1 MLPLRLLLLLAACA
15 GGAASTDQPALPV
28 DDTAGKSSLT
38 FVFDITGSMFD
49 DLVQVREGARKIFQT
64 VMQQRE
70 KLIYNYIMVP
80 FHDPYLGEIINTTDA
95 AYFMRQLGKVYVHGG
110 GDCPE
115 KTLTGIQKALE
126 ISLPSSFIY
135 VFTDARSKDYDLE
148 DTVLNMIQEKQSSV
162 VFVMTGDCG
171 NRTHPG
177 FRVYEKIAAASF
189 GQVFHLE
196 KSDVSTVLE
205 YVRHAVKQ
213 KKVHV
218 LYEVRERG
226 GTVVR
231 NVPVDEHMTEL
242 TLSLSGD
249 KDDEDVLDIT
259 LKDPSGRPVDKN
271 VYSKEGGTIDLKNVK
286 LIRLKDPQPGTWQV
300 ITNSRLKHTIR
311 IFGHGTIDFKYG
323 FATRPLDRIELAR
336 PRPVSNQNTYLLV
349 NMTGLIPP
357 GTTSEISLLDY
368 FGNTLYTNAASPH
381 RNNPQMYFVG
391 PFVPPKG
398 LFFVRVKGVD
408 EDDYEFQRIAPTAIG
423 SVNVGGPRAYMNPT
437 TTAFATTDA
446 NLTCTIE
453 SASPFTLY
461 WMKGSERI
469 GGPLFYQ
476 MTDTA
481 IWTLPEVTL
490 RDRGE
495 YFCVVVSE
503 NGNHTVKTFL
513 DTRESPPLITGLT
526 NTSTPLGHP
535 AFLHCQTQSSS
546 KVEIRW
552 LRYGV
557 TVLNGVNTMVYPNGT
572 LRIHQT
578 SRADAGAYECQARN
592 TGGMTS
598 QSTLLKVLELPRAA
612 VSPTTLYFVP
622 RTTFNISCYVDGD
635 PKPQP
640 HWFYNGRRIHPDH
653 KYYITFKNDLIVRDP
668 SPRDVGVY
676 ECRAV
681 SAAGT
686 HADSATVYVAVAP
699 RVELK
704 QSKTM
709 IGRGDSIS
717 FDCIILE
724 GTPQPKIQWFRNGR
738 ELLQNSNEYM
748 TINGAHL
755 SIAGA
760 QDTDAGSYSC
770 VAENIAGRDIG
781 VVKVDVGSMPSIVP
795 SPETVRVNI
804 ERQATL
810 QCRAIGH
817 PPPTISWQRD
827 GIPLENIDHS
837 RYTVLPDGNLL
848 IMNAQLEDQTR
859 FTCIA
864 KNEYGQQSKTT
875 MVMIIGLVSPVLGHV
890 PPEEQLIEGEDLR
903 LSCVVVLG
911 TPKPDIKWF
920 KDGVP
925 VEPSSSVIIEG
936 GGSSLLLRNGNPAD
950 EGRYTCAAISPAGNA
965 TLNVN
970 VQLIKKPEF
979 IVDEHEP
986 PAELSVREGQS
997 MELPCRVR
1005 GTPTPAVTWSLDGR
1019 PISVNSKDYTITQD
1033 NTLVIINAD
1042 KASAGTYTCTAM
1054 NPAGESEQST
1064 YVSVI
1069 AVPVISPG
1077 QSSFNLIQGT
1087 PVTIPCDVYM
1097 DPMPDIKWYL
1107 NGEPFEG
1114 GYVDENG
1121 ALTIEDAEEIHRQVI
1136 RSFDSSIC
1144 NLSRKYA
1151 GIFPETVS
1159 KIVLVNETVSLP
1171 CPARAIPPPIR
1182 IWSYEGQNMDTI
1194 AIHHEVTEEGELI
1207 LPSVQLDNTGH
1218 YTCLVSNLAGD
1229 DSITYSLE
1237 VNEKPQIVSETPGTI
1252 DVVKGLTLEIPCKAR
1267 GTPEPERIWK
1277 KDGIQ
1282 IGQGETDTT
1291 NIDSAGTL
1299 RIMNTQTNHGG
1310 QYTCE
1315 VSNAVGSDSRL
1326 TTVVVQ
1332 EPPVILP
1339 ATITNYT
1346 SVEGDLVE
1354 IRCHVEASPPA
1365 EIQWSRRGV
1374 PITESTPGVSVN
1386 GGTLII
1392 QSVNKEDAAF
1402 YTCKA
1407 SNPAGKTEKVIRLSV
1422 IVPPDIP
1429 DQDSV
1434 VLESVKIHQ
1443 PFSLY
1448 CPVFST
1454 PLPTITWYLDDTV
1467 MSDGDPNVILS
1478 EDKRRLHVIKA
1489 RTTDAG
1495 VYKCVARNLAGES
1508 SKTFDVEVIVPLN
1521 VDESEWKRK
1530 VSVFEGQRV
1539 ELGCPVSGHPAPT
1552 VNWVVGGRILNPG
1565 ENIRGIELS
1574 ESGNLLVIDNS
1585 TVDHAGT
1592 YHCVA
1597 QHKAGSLD
1605 VDIELT
1611 VRGECLYFGIIQPF
1625 LWGFWVL

>member
-1 MLPLRLLLLLAACA
+1 
-15 GGAASTDQPALPV
+15 
-28 DDTAGKSSLT
+28 
-38 FVFDITGSMFD
+38 
-49 DLVQVREGARKIFQT
+49 
-64 VMQQRE
+64 
-70 KLIYNYIMVP
+70 
-80 FHDPYLGEIINTTDA
+80 
-95 AYFMRQLGKVYVHGG
+95 
-110 GDCPE
+110 
-115 KTLTGIQKALE
+115 
-126 ISLPSSFIY
+126 
-135 VFTDARSKDYDLE
+135 
-148 DTVLNMIQEKQSSV
+148 
-162 VFVMTGDCG
+162 
-171 NRTHPG
+171 
-177 FRVYEKIAAASF
+177 
-189 GQVFHLE
+189 
-196 KSDVSTVLE
+196 
-205 YVRHAVKQ
+205 
-213 KKVHV
+213 
-218 LYEVRERG
+218 
-226 GTVVR
+226 
-231 NVPVDEHMTEL
+231 
-242 TLSLSGD
+242 
-249 KDDEDVLDIT
+249 
-259 LKDPSGRPVDKN
+259 
-271 VYSKEGGTIDLKNVK
+271 
-286 LIRLKDPQPGTWQV
+286 
-300 ITNSRLKHTIR
+300 
-311 IFGHGTIDFKYG
+311 
-323 FATRPLDRIELAR
+323 
-336 PRPVSNQNTYLLV
+336 
-349 NMTGLIPP
+349 
-357 GTTSEISLLDY
+357 
-368 FGNTLYTNAASPH
+368 
-381 RNNPQMYFVG
+381 
-391 PFVPPKG
+391 
-398 LFFVRVKGVD
+398 
-408 EDDYEFQRIAPTAIG
+408 
-423 SVNVGGPRAYMNPT
+423 
-437 TTAFATTDA
+437 
-446 NLTCTIE
+446 
-453 SASPFTLY
+453 
-461 WMKGSERI
+461 
-469 GGPLFYQ
+469 
-476 MTDTA
+476 
-481 IWTLPEVTL
+481 
-490 RDRGE
+490 
-495 YFCVVVSE
+495 
-503 NGNHTVKTFL
+503 
-513 DTRESPPLITGLT
+513 
-526 NTSTPLGHP
+526 
-535 AFLHCQTQSSS
+535 
-546 KVEIRW
+546 
-552 LRYGV
+552 
-557 TVLNGVNTMVYPNGT
+557 
-572 LRIHQT
+572 
-578 SRADAGAYECQARN
+578 
-592 TGGMTS
+592 
-598 QSTLLKVLELPRAA
+598 
-612 VSPTTLYFVP
+612 
-622 RTTFNISCYVDGD
+622 
-635 PKPQP
+635 
-640 HWFYNGRRIHPDH
+640 
-653 KYYITFKNDLIVRDP
+653 
-668 SPRDVGVY
+668 
-676 ECRAV
+676 
-681 SAAGT
+681 
-686 HADSATVYVAVAP
+686 
-699 RVELK
+699 
-704 QSKTM
+704 
-709 IGRGDSIS
+709 
-717 FDCIILE
+717 
-724 GTPQPKIQWFRNGR
+724 
-738 ELLQNSNEYM
+738 
-748 TINGAHL
+748 
-755 SIAGA
+755 
-760 QDTDAGSYSC
+760 
-770 VAENIAGRDIG
+770 
-781 VVKVDVGSMPSIVP
+781 
-795 SPETVRVNI
+795 
-804 ERQATL
+804 ATL

-827 GIPLENIDHS
+827 GVPLENIDHS

-1097 DPMPDIKWYL
+1097 DPMPEIKWFGL
-1107 NGEPFEG
+1107 QQEGQLKCVASNEAGE
-1114 GYVDENG
+1114 DERVVT
-1121 ALTIEDAEEIHRQVI
+1121 LTVHTAPIIDGSGQ
-1136 RSFDSSIC
+1136 
-1144 NLSRKYA
+1144 
-1151 GIFPETVS
+1151 TVS

-1194 AIHHEVTEEGELI
+1194 PIHHEVTEEGELI

-1237 VNEKPQIVSETPGTI
+1237 VHEKPQIVSETPGTI

-1282 IGQGETDTT
+1282 IGQEETDTT
-1291 NIDSAGTL
+1291 MIDSAGTL

-1315 VSNAVGSDSRL
+1315 VTNAVGSDSRV

-1332 EPPVILP
+1332 EPPVILPATITNYTSVEGDLVEIRCHVEASPPAEIQWSRRGVPITESTPGVSVNEPPVILP

-1539 ELGCPVSGHPAPT
+1539 ELGYP
-1552 VNWVVGGRILNPG
+1552 
-1565 ENIRGIELS
+1565 
-1574 ESGNLLVIDNS
+1574 LVIDNS

-1611 VRGECLYFGIIQPF
+1611 VRGVCN
-1625 LWGFWVL
+1625 VLSRQG